1 MYDTSTDGL
10 SSTEAANNGSPSKP
24 AAVRPPNTSTTP
36 HSTTP
41 SITEKRPKSST
52 PSDPQSQTA
61 QANLQHKRVYQAC
74 IPCRRRKVR
83 CDLGSVDNPHD
94 PPCVRCRRESKDC
107 FFSATRRKRKTD
119 NLDGELESDEYII
132 RNGRKRLHAGEA
144 PHTPIDRSIYSEAP
158 LTPGGSIGRRE
169 PLRRPGDTS
178 ATTRDFSSG
187 EDSNAQLAN
196 LEAQEVMRDRVYGP
210 HDALDLLYKAA
221 TDRFVQQCSP
231 VALKPEHSSSSS
243 FFASAATRSV
253 PVPAPISGPP
263 PAPNLTP
270 TPALMSTY
278 KPSPWIHPRSNMSL
292 SSFSPI
298 VSSRQDLSRA
308 SSTSM
313 ATPTLPQVN
322 PSSTATLSANTS
334 APPRSHSRRQSRAE
348 RSESRASKPTIDSS
362 AKVGLDMA
370 PGLGISTG
378 IGLAPNITTQ
388 DGMERA
394 LKAWGRFRF
403 VRAGWFTAQEAIA
416 YIDYY
421 YTYLSPLTPI
431 SPPTFRNPAS
441 HETLLSEEPILTVTL
456 LTITSRY
463 MKLSGPGGHCRS
475 NAIHEQLWTY
485 LRGMVERCLWGQEAF
500 GGRLHP
506 SGPTEDFQTSSTAP
520 WRGMRKGSLRTLG
533 TIESLMILT
542 EWHPRALH
550 FPPTEAIDELM
561 LPNYEATFASEAEQ
575 RQEGSF
581 GGKRIESW
589 LEPAWRSDRMCWMLL
604 STAMGLAHELG
615 VFDDIDELLRDGSM
629 PRPEYEDEGY
639 RQRAYRIKRLLLIYL
654 TQLAGRLG
662 WKNMVP
668 EQLWKTD
675 PAVGRKHRRDTMD
688 GTTPASHSSISIAF
702 NYIPDLE
709 LDDQIIHCWAGVS
722 NAMHIGN
729 ERLFKSRQH
738 TTEIIQSGQYIEL
751 LREFQPMLYSW
762 WKEFDRFRLPPY
774 IRHILT
780 IEYEYVR
787 IYINSLSL
795 QAVVERCTNHAANAT
810 AGNHDAPTNTEGD
823 NAIPQLSP
831 QTQNYYGKLPLGQ
844 LGGFTQEDQTYIRE
858 VVDGCRNLLRIV
870 VYGLLPKGYLKHAP
884 VRTYFRII
892 SGAMFLL
899 KTFALGAPRSDVKIS
914 IGLMDQ
920 AVEALRNCVVDD
932 VHLGVRF
939 ADLLETLTSR
949 LRTRFIQA
957 PVMPGTT
964 SSTSA
969 TTGNQGSLTPN
980 GGDSV
985 MAMDGVTHGVSIE
998 SEWVSSHAAR
1008 LQEGLRE
1015 ATSPSVAIA
1024 ATPFDLNN
1032 FHFAAT
1038 NSLLNTDNTSTP
1050 LVDPSTSHLADGP
1063 SRSASTNTTNHNA
1076 ATIATAGAVPSS
1088 AASAAGSTTTS
1099 NALNAGSLGFEDWT
1113 GGEMWY
1119 LPPGPAFLQNV
1130 DSNNVQMTSEGVNV
1144 GGTDLLDYLAMDSFP
1159 PIDTNGGSGGG
1170 DGGSGGGPAFS

>member
-24 AAVRPPNTSTTP
+24 AAIPNPKLHKQICNTNESTKP
-36 HSTTP
+36 AF
-41 SITEKRPKSST
+41 RV
-52 PSDPQSQTA
+52 A
-61 QANLQHKRVYQAC
+61 VAN
-74 IPCRRRKVR
+74 
-83 CDLGSVDNPHD
+83 
-94 PPCVRCRRESKDC
+94 
-107 FFSATRRKRKTD
+107 ATRRKRKTD

-221 TDRFVQQCSP
+221 TD
-231 VALKPEHSSSSS
+231 
-243 FFASAATRSV
+243 
-253 PVPAPISGPP
+253 
-263 PAPNLTP
+263 
-270 TPALMSTY
+270 
-278 KPSPWIHPRSNMSL
+278 
-292 SSFSPI
+292 
-298 VSSRQDLSRA
+298 
-308 SSTSM
+308 
-313 ATPTLPQVN
+313 
-322 PSSTATLSANTS
+322 
-334 APPRSHSRRQSRAE
+334 
-348 RSESRASKPTIDSS
+348 
-362 AKVGLDMA
+362 
-370 PGLGISTG
+370 
-378 IGLAPNITTQ
+378 
-388 DGMERA
+388 
-394 LKAWGRFRF
+394 
-403 VRAGWFTAQEAIA
+403 
-416 YIDYY
+416 
-421 YTYLSPLTPI
+421 
-431 SPPTFRNPAS
+431 
-441 HETLLSEEPILTVTL
+441 
-456 LTITSRY
+456 
-463 MKLSGPGGHCRS
+463 
-475 NAIHEQLWTY
+475 
-485 LRGMVERCLWGQEAF
+485 
-500 GGRLHP
+500 
-506 SGPTEDFQTSSTAP
+506 
-520 WRGMRKGSLRTLG
+520 
-533 TIESLMILT
+533 
-542 EWHPRALH
+542 RALH

-675 PAVGRKHRRDTMD
+675 PA
-688 GTTPASHSSISIAF
+688 
-702 NYIPDLE
+702 
-709 LDDQIIHCWAGVS
+709 
-722 NAMHIGN
+722 
-729 ERLFKSRQH
+729 SRQH

-964 SSTSA
+964 SST
-969 TTGNQGSLTPN
+969 T
-980 GGDSV
+980 
-985 MAMDGVTHGVSIE
+985 
-998 SEWVSSHAAR
+998 
-1008 LQEGLRE
+1008 
-1015 ATSPSVAIA
+1015 TSPSVAIA

-1170 DGGSGGGPAFS
+1170 PAFS